1 MLPLASLY
9 TDYVI
14 PTYGRFDLDIA
25 RGSGCRVWDG
35 EGGEYLDFG
44 AGIAVCSL
52 GHAHPEI
59 TKAVTEQ
66 AATLVHTSNLYRT
79 APQAHLARRL
89 VELTGSGK
97 VFFCNSGAE
106 ANEGLIKLARKF
118 GSESGRHEIITFQN
132 SFHGRTMAGI
142 SATAQEKIK
151 KGFAPL
157 LEGFVHVPYRDLAA
171 VTAAIGP
178 RTAAILVEAVQGEGG
193 IHVATPEFLRGLREI
208 CDERDLLLFFDEI
221 QCGLGRTGDWCGWRS
236 LDRGVQP
243 DGVSWA
249 KGIANGFPLGAF
261 WASSSR
267 GLCDLLGPGTHGTT
281 YGGNPVCC
289 AAGLKVLEIVE
300 RDRCRQ
306 NASVQGVRLRDG
318 LLALGSPAIRE
329 VRALGLMVGFELDGT
344 GEANV
349 AIPFVKR
356 LMAGGLLAIP
366 AGERVVRLLP
376 PLNVTNREID
386 EALEKIGKAFQGN

>member
-1 MLPLASLY
+1 M
-9 TDYVI
+9 
-14 PTYGRFDLDIA
+14 
-25 RGSGCRVWDG
+25 
-35 EGGEYLDFG
+35 
-44 AGIAVCSL
+44 
-52 GHAHPEI
+52 
-59 TKAVTEQ
+59 
-66 AATLVHTSNLYRT
+66 
-79 APQAHLARRL
+79 
-89 VELTGSGK
+89 
-97 VFFCNSGAE
+97 
-106 ANEGLIKLARKF
+106 
-118 GSESGRHEIITFQN
+118 
-132 SFHGRTMAGI
+132 
-142 SATAQEKIK
+142 
-151 KGFAPL
+151 
-157 LEGFVHVPYRDLAA
+157 
-171 VTAAIGP
+171 
-178 RTAAILVEAVQGEGG
+178 
-193 IHVATPEFLRGLREI
+193 
-208 CDERDLLLFFDEI
+208 
-221 QCGLGRTGDWCGWRS
+221 
-236 LDRGVQP
+236 QP

-318 LLALGSPAIRE
+318 LLALGGPAIRE
-329 VRALGLMVGFELDGT
+329 VRALGLMVGFELDGA

-356 LMAGGLLAIP
+356 LMAGGLLAVP

-386 EALEKIGKAFQGN
+386 EALEKIGKVFQGN